1 MMRNM
6 RKSLAAAALIAAAL
20 LAGPGAY
27 AGSSSVASE
36 GESEDVVVLL
46 DVSQSVL
53 PYFQEVTDYVVGS
66 VVRDFLRLGD
76 TFHLL
81 TFGDEVQ
88 VEIAQRLTD
97 ERDVKSVLGKL
108 YLLYP
113 LARSTDLVSAFGY
126 LYQYVADLPL
136 SRGKV
141 VVIIT
146 DGVHNPAAGGAS
158 AGLSPEAVRSELD
171 ATAAKIRRDGW
182 PVYIIKIPFS
192 AERAGAETAAV
203 QSGAKASAPG
213 AAGGVPASPSG
224 AAGSGSSGAAAGSA
238 AASGAAGAAAQAPGS
253 QAQPT
258 DYVGDLGRSLGATVT
273 EYSSEG
279 KEDLAKR
286 SLSLPEIEFPGP
298 LGKRGYAFSF
308 PLKVTNRSDSDL
320 GLELERVSSGSSEL
334 LEKKSF
340 LSLGPGK
347 SGVMKAR
354 ARLPEGTEPGP
365 LRLPVELFF
374 ADGLRAA
381 PSRGVL
387 ELTLAPSFLSALFR
401 SGARALLFALLLA
414 IGLGAALFAVIL
426 VRRAPRRAAAPI
438 VAAVRESSEREAG
451 PAATARGG
459 QAARP
464 QAPGLPLKAASGAA
478 PAAPAKPAQAPV
490 RAATSPVA
498 EVPAPAAEI
507 RPQPSRAAK
516 VPARREKAP
525 VPSGYQPRVARPGT
539 IQVELR
545 VEDQNP
551 HIGSR
556 NVHTLHAGSAKAVGG
571 GRSDYLVFLVPVP
584 GGSAELHFDGERCVF
599 VPLRPEL
606 FPGLEGPLEDC
617 LGKDIS
623 MVSRSGYPLVL
634 RFQKYERPADRINR
648 LLHCIEAPGLFSDL
662 DP

>member
-1 MMRNM
+1 M

-27 AGSSSVASE
+27 AGSSSVATE
-36 GESEDVVVLL
+36 GESEDVIVLL

-88 VEIAQRLTD
+88 VEIAQRLSD

-171 ATAAKIRRDGW
+171 AVAAKIRRDGW

-347 SGVMKAR
+347 SGVMKVSV
-354 ARLPEGTEPGP
+354 RLPEGTEPGP

-478 PAAPAKPAQAPV
+478 PAAPSKPAQAPV

-498 EVPAPAAEI
+498 EVPAPAAEL

-551 HIGSR
+551 HI
-556 NVHTLHAGSAKAVGG
+556 
-571 GRSDYLVFLVPVP
+571 
-584 GGSAELHFDGERCVF
+584 
-599 VPLRPEL
+599 
-606 FPGLEGPLEDC
+606 
-617 LGKDIS
+617 
-623 MVSRSGYPLVL
+623 
-634 RFQKYERPADRINR
+634 
-648 LLHCIEAPGLFSDL
+648 
-662 DP
+662 